1 MNREREYLVTH
12 ESALGAFGEE
22 TNTAPASQE
31 PTTVSER
38 SYTEDDLKRVREQEK
53 SKLYPQIDSLKEE
66 LNALRKAEQERA
78 AELARQRETAE
89 AEARRKAEEEMDLR
103 ELLNKRDQEWQ
114 ERLHQEAAEREKAFA
129 LLERERAFSELTSY
143 RNRRVEEERENIMP
157 ELLDLIS
164 GNNAQEIEESIA
176 GLKARTA
183 RILEQVQQN
192 AMSAR
197 AQMQGSRVTAPPSG
211 PLDTN
216 SDQAQFTAEQLSSM
230 SVTEY
235 AKHRNKLLGQAASER
250 GKGLFG

>member
-1 MNREREYLVTH
+1 MQKEREYVVTN
-12 ESALGAFGEE
+12 EVANNVFAEE
-22 TNTAPASQE
+22 TNTAPAPNE
-31 PTTVSER
+31 PTTAEKH
-38 SYTEDDLKRVREQEK
+38 YTEHDLQKVREQEK

-66 LNALRKAEQERA
+66 LNALRRAEQERQS
-78 AELARQRETAE
+78 EFDRQRAAAE
-89 AEARRKAEEEMDLR
+89 AEAKRKAEEEMDLR

-114 ERLHQEAAEREKAFA
+114 ERLQQEAAEREKAFA

-143 RNRRVEEERENIMP
+143 RNRRIEEERDNIMP
-157 ELLDLIS
+157 ELIDMIS

-183 RILEQVQQN
+183 RIVEQVQQ
-192 AMSAR
+192 ASQSAR

-216 SDQAQFTAEQLSSM
+216 SDQSQFTAEQVSAM

-235 AKHRNKLLGQAASER
+235 AKYRNKLLGQAASER